1 MKNKLTLQITSN
13 NSIIYRKNHV
23 EEIKRIYL
31 SIKDKIKFRLDEFNQ
46 ILKTSKDENI
56 FAELVFCILTPQSKA
71 KSCLSAVKNLLY
83 SDLLLKGDANRVAN
97 ELSRVR
103 FRYKKAKYIIEARK
117 IFSSNGQI
125 SIKPKIE
132 QLVKNK
138 NERDWLVNSIKGIG
152 YKEASHFL
160 RNIGLGEKFAIL
172 DRHVLKN
179 LKLLEIIKEIPEFF
193 SKKRYLEIENK
204 MKNIAD
210 IIKIPMSHLD
220 LLLWYKE
227 TGEIFK

>member
-1 MKNKLTLQITSN
+1 
-13 NSIIYRKNHV
+13 
-23 EEIKRIYL
+23 
-31 SIKDKIKFRLDEFNQ
+31 
-46 ILKTSKDENI
+46 
-56 FAELVFCILTPQSKA
+56 
-71 KSCLSAVKNLLY
+71 
-83 SDLLLKGDANRVAN
+83 LLKGDAIRIAN
-97 ELSRVR
+97 ELSMVR

-117 IFSSNGQI
+117 TFSSNGQV

-132 QLVKNK
+132 KLVKNK
-138 NERDWLVNSIKGIG
+138 NERDWLVRNVKGIG

-179 LKLLEIIKEIPEFF
+179 LKLLEIIKEIPEFL

-204 MKNIAD
+204 MKNFAD
-210 IIKIPMSHLD
+210 IIKIPLSHLD

-227 TGEIFK
+227 TGKIFK

>member
-1 MKNKLTLQITSN
+1 M
-13 NSIIYRKNHV
+13 
-23 EEIKRIYL
+23 
-31 SIKDKIKFRLDEFNQ
+31 
-46 ILKTSKDENI
+46 
-56 FAELVFCILTPQSKA
+56 
-71 KSCLSAVKNLLY
+71 
-83 SDLLLKGDANRVAN
+83 LKGDANRVAN

-117 IFSSNGQI
+117 TFSSNGQI

-138 NERDWLVNSIKGIG
+138 NERDWLVKNVKGIG

-179 LKLLEIIKEIPEFF
+179 LKLLEIIKEIPGSL

-204 MKNIAD
+204 MKNFTD
-210 IIKIPMSHLD
+210 KIKIPISHLD
-220 LLLWYKE
+220 LLLWCKE
-227 TGEIFK
+227 TGKIFK

>member
-1 MKNKLTLQITSN
+1 MKN
-13 NSIIYRKNHV
+13 NSIFKKSNIL
-23 EEIKRIYL
+23 EEIRRIY
-31 SIKDKIKFRLDEFNQ
+31 STTKDQIELRLNEFKQ
-46 ILKTSKDENI
+46 ILKAGSDEDI

-71 KSCLSAVKNLLY
+71 KSCWSAVKNLLF
-83 SDLLLKGDANRVAN
+83 SDLLLKGDAIRIAN
-97 ELSRVR
+97 ELSMVR

-117 IFSSNGQI
+117 TFSSNGQV

-132 QLVKNK
+132 KLVKNK
-138 NERDWLVNSIKGIG
+138 NERDWLVRNVKGIG

-179 LKLLEIIKEIPEFF
+179 LKLLEIIKEIPEFL

-204 MKNIAD
+204 MKNFAD
-210 IIKIPMSHLD
+210 IIKIPLSHLD

-227 TGEIFK
+227 TGKIFK

>member
-1 MKNKLTLQITSN
+1 M
-13 NSIIYRKNHV
+13 
-23 EEIKRIYL
+23 
-31 SIKDKIKFRLDEFNQ
+31 
-46 ILKTSKDENI
+46 
-56 FAELVFCILTPQSKA
+56 
-71 KSCLSAVKNLLY
+71 
-83 SDLLLKGDANRVAN
+83 LKGDANRVAN

-103 FRYKKAKYIIEARK
+103 FRYKKAKYIIEARRT
-117 IFSSNGQI
+117 FSSNGRI

-138 NERDWLVNSIKGIG
+138 NERDWLVRNVKGIG

-160 RNIGLGEKFAIL
+160 RNIGLGEKIAIL

-179 LKLLEIIKEIPEFF
+179 LKLLEIIKEIPVSF

-204 MKNIAD
+204 MKNFAD

-227 TGEIFK
+227 TGKIFK

>member
-1 MKNKLTLQITSN
+1 MKN
-13 NSIIYRKNHV
+13 NSIFKKSNIL
-23 EEIKRIYL
+23 EEIRRIYSTTKDQIELRLNEFKRIL
-31 SIKDKIKFRLDEFNQ
+31 KAGSDE
-46 ILKTSKDENI
+46 DI

-71 KSCLSAVKNLLY
+71 KSCWSAVKNLLF
-83 SDLLLKGDANRVAN
+83 SDLLLKGDAIRIAN
-97 ELSRVR
+97 ELSMVR

-117 IFSSNGQI
+117 TFSSNGQV

-132 QLVKNK
+132 KLVKNK
-138 NERDWLVNSIKGIG
+138 NERDWLVRNVKGIG

-179 LKLLEIIKEIPEFF
+179 LKLLEIIKEIPEFL

-204 MKNIAD
+204 MKNFAD
-210 IIKIPMSHLD
+210 IIKIPLSHLD

-227 TGEIFK
+227 TGKIFK

>member
-1 MKNKLTLQITSN
+1 MKNKLTVQITSN
-13 NSIIYRKNHV
+13 NSIIYKKNHV

-71 KSCLSAVKNLLY
+71 KSCWSAVKNLLY
-83 SDLLLKGDANRVAN
+83 NSLLLKGDANRVAN

-117 IFSSNGQI
+117 TFSSNGQI

-138 NERDWLVNSIKGIG
+138 NERDWLVNNVKGIG

-179 LKLLEIIKEIPEFF
+179 LKLLEIIKEIPESL

-204 MKNIAD
+204 MKNFAD
-210 IIKIPMSHLD
+210 IIKIPISHLD